1 MIVGAIGKRLPHG
14 ALGGVEQRDQLEG
27 LQAHALDA
35 RPIVDAVER
44 GQQGCQSVVGQEDA
58 ASVPA
63 SIALA
68 QRVEVDAARRVVRP
82 ERGAAG
88 LVLDAERQPHVT
100 GHGVAHL
107 PLDDALVVH
116 RAFSFVD
123 EVAFAVGAG
132 YLAAALLAPFDM
144 KRTRLAALPGQRAM
158 RDVVERE
165 VHALEQLPVLYD
177 AGRSVVQREPEHGA
191 RAVLLDDI
199 EAAGVARGQV
209 LKAFHP
215 KLLRA

>member
-1 MIVGAIGKRLPHG
+1 MFAQRAASSSARSSSRLLPSRVERAFEGERMIVGCNRENVFHTGRSVASSS
-14 ALGGVEQRDQLEG
+14 ATQLEG

-100 GHGVAHL
+100 GHGG
-107 PLDDALVVH
+107 
-116 RAFSFVD
+116 S
-123 EVAFAVGAG
+123 AFAA
-132 YLAAALLAPFDM
+132 
-144 KRTRLAALPGQRAM
+144 
-158 RDVVERE
+158 
-165 VHALEQLPVLYD
+165 
-177 AGRSVVQREPEHGA
+177 
-191 RAVLLDDI
+191 
-199 EAAGVARGQV
+199 
-209 LKAFHP
+209 
-215 KLLRA
+215 